1 MPKINVLKKEISE
14 LIAAGEVIDRPA
26 SVIKELLEN
35 AIDSGADVIT
45 VEIKNG
51 GRTYMRITD
60 NGCGIA
66 KEDLPTA
73 FLRHAT
79 SKISEKSDL
88 DSILTLGFRGEALA
102 SVAAVAKVDV
112 ISKMPEEQFGAHYS
126 IEGSEEVI
134 LEDSGCQ
141 DGTTII
147 VRDIFYNVPAR
158 LKFLKKDVTEGNSVC
173 AIVNK
178 IAISHPEI
186 SFKLIRDNK
195 TELLTAGDGKLY
207 SAIYAVFGREFAKTL
222 IPVDYSSDGI
232 KVKGYIS
239 KPLESKAK
247 RNFQN
252 FYINNRY
259 IKSVTCMV
267 AIEEAYKN
275 QIMVGKFPACVL
287 SLEIPPNLI
296 DVNVHPTKIEVRFSD
311 EKTIYNAVYFAVK
324 NALLLNDGTTK
335 LDVEKTKY
343 FTNKQLYDLPPKEQG
358 TQVKFD
364 LNVENNP
371 VEVKTQ
377 EKVSYTNLTKS
388 EPKLAQKPV
397 NTAFQEN
404 NFSSKKLD
412 EVESFNKYAREI
424 PLPQEPSISKKAI
437 DYIEDDKNPLD
448 DEQVQDIHEIIPP
461 QPVEIPKLNLEAEKN
476 QEVEISEEEVSD
488 YKYINT
494 NSFVKK
500 ETEKK
505 IEEKEK
511 TKPRIVGEVFRT
523 YIIVEY
529 DGEMYLLDKH
539 AGHERYIFEQIK
551 KREKKLAVQMF
562 LEPVI
567 VMLSFEEYDAIIANL
582 DTIAELGFCIEDD
595 VAPGVAVKG
604 IPSVI
609 EGTNPNDIIP
619 QLAENFLSYKND
631 PQLDLVD
638 ELFHSIACKSAIK
651 ANDYNDIR
659 ELEKLV
665 DMIFFNEEIRYC
677 PHGRPVMIKLTK
689 RDIEK
694 QFRRVL

>member
-1 MPKINVLKKEISE
+1 MAKINLLKKEISE

-51 GRTYMRITD
+51 GRTYMRVTD

-66 KEDLPTA
+66 KNELPVA

-88 DSILTLGFRGEALA
+88 DSIFTLGFRGEALA
-102 SVAAVAKVDV
+102 SVSAIAKVDV
-112 ISKMPEEQFGAHYS
+112 ISKMSEEQFGAHYC
-126 IEGSEEVI
+126 IEGSEEKI

-158 LKFLKKDVTEGNSVC
+158 LKFLKKDVTEGNSVA

-178 IAISHPEI
+178 IAVSHPEI
-186 SFKLIRDNK
+186 SFKFLRDNK
-195 TELLTAGDGKLY
+195 IELITAGDGKLY
-207 SAIYAVFGREFAKTL
+207 SAIYAVFGKDFAKTL
-222 IPVDYSSDGI
+222 IPVDYECDGI
-232 KVKGYIS
+232 KVSGYVS

-267 AIEEAYKN
+267 ALEEAYKN
-275 QIMVGKFPACVL
+275 QIMTGKFPACVL
-287 SLEIPPNLI
+287 FLDIPPKLI

-311 EKTIYNAVYFAVK
+311 ERTIYNNVYFAVK
-324 NALLLNDGTTK
+324 NSLMQNDGTTE
-335 LDVEKTKY
+335 LDIKKTRYFSDNELFNLPEK
-343 FTNKQLYDLPPKEQG
+343 NQG

-364 LNVENNP
+364 FSKPDRSVDNI
-371 VEVKTQ
+371 
-377 EKVSYTNLTKS
+377 S
-388 EPKLAQKPV
+388 QKPLSGSSV
-397 NTAFQEN
+397 TENKNEKTEVISSEAFNDYVKSVPMPE
-404 NFSSKKLD
+404 
-412 EVESFNKYAREI
+412 
-424 PLPQEPSISKKAI
+424 EPTISTKAA
-437 DYIEDDKNPLD
+437 DYIYNDKNPLE
-448 DEQVQDIHEIIPP
+448 DEEVTDIQEIIPP
-461 QPVEIPKLNLEAEKN
+461 KAIEIPTFELSEKTVN
-476 QEVEISEEEVSD
+476 EIPEITSEEISE
-488 YKYINT
+488 YKYINS

-500 ETEKK
+500 EEEKK
-505 IEEKEK
+505 AEEKERV
-511 TKPRIVGEVFRT
+511 KPRLVGEVFKT

-529 DGEMYLLDKH
+529 DGEMYLVDKH
-539 AGHERYIFEQIK
+539 AGHERFIFEQIK
-551 KREKKLAVQMF
+551 KREKQLSVQMF
-562 LEPVI
+562 IEPVI
-567 VMLSFEEYDAIIANL
+567 VMLSFEEYDALIANM
-582 DTIAELGFCIEDD
+582 DTISELGFAIEDD

-619 QLAENFLSYKND
+619 QLAENFLQCKND
-631 PQLDLVD
+631 PQLDIID

-651 ANDYNDIR
+651 ANDYNDER
-659 ELEKLV
+659 ELQKLI
-665 DMIFFNEEIRYC
+665 DMIFFNEEIKYC

>member
-1 MPKINVLKKEISE
+1 MAKINLLRREISE

-35 AIDSGADVIT
+35 SIDAGADVIT

-66 KEDLPTA
+66 KNELPTA

-102 SVAAVAKVDV
+102 SVAAVAKVDI
-112 ISKMPEEQFGAHYS
+112 ISKMSEEQFGAHYS
-126 IEGSEEVI
+126 IEGSEEKI

-141 DGTTII
+141 NGTTII

-158 LKFLKKDVTEGNSVC
+158 LKFLKKDVTEGNSVA

-186 SFKLIRDNK
+186 SFKFIRDNK
-195 TELLTAGDGKLY
+195 IELLTAGDGKMY
-207 SAIYAVFGREFAKTL
+207 SAIYAVFGKDFAKTL
-222 IPVDYSSDGI
+222 IPVDYTNDGI
-232 KVKGYIS
+232 HVSGFVS

-267 AIEEAYKN
+267 ALEEAYKN
-275 QIMVGKFPACVL
+275 QIMTGKFPACIL
-287 SLEIPPNLI
+287 SLDIPPNLI

-311 EKTIYNAVYFAVK
+311 ERTIYNSVYFAVK
-324 NALLLNDGTTK
+324 NALLLNDKTTQ
-335 LDVEKTKY
+335 LDVTKTRY
-343 FTNKQLYDLPPKEQG
+343 FSDKELYTMPEKEQG

-364 LNVENNP
+364 FSPKPSP
-371 VEVKTQ
+371 VTPEARQ
-377 EKVSYTNLTKS
+377 EQKS
-388 EPKLAQKPV
+388 EKQI
-397 NTAFQEN
+397 TAEDFN
-404 NFSSKKLD
+404 NYM
-412 EVESFNKYAREI
+412 NEI
-424 PLPQEPSISKKAI
+424 PQPVPPEISKKAVE
-437 DYIEDDKNPLD
+437 YIENDKNPLE
-448 DEQVQDIHEIIPP
+448 DEEVQDIGEIIPP
-461 QPVEIPKLNLEAEKN
+461 KPAVIPTFELSEKKKEEIETENS
-476 QEVEISEEEVSD
+476 QEEVSE
-488 YKYINT
+488 YKYISA

-500 ETEKK
+500 EVEKKTIEKETEK
-505 IEEKEK
+505 
-511 TKPRIVGEVFRT
+511 PRLVGEVFRT

-529 DGEMYLLDKH
+529 EKEMYLIDKH
-539 AGHERYIFEQIK
+539 AAHERFIFEQIK

-562 LEPVI
+562 IEPII
-567 VMLSFEEYDAIIANL
+567 VMLSFEEYDAIMENL
-582 DTIAELGFCIEDD
+582 DTVSELGFAIEDD
-595 VAPGVAVKG
+595 VAPGVAVLG

-619 QLAENFLSYKND
+619 ELAENFLQCKND
-631 PQLDLVD
+631 PQLDLID

-651 ANDYNDIR
+651 ANDYNDLS
-659 ELEKLV
+659 ELQKLI
-665 DMIFFNEEIRYC
+665 DMVFFNEEIKYC

>member
-66 KEDLPTA
+66 KNELPTA

-79 SKISEKSDL
+79 SKISEKNDL

-112 ISKMPEEQFGAHYS
+112 ISKMPEEQFGAHYA
-126 IEGSEEVI
+126 IEGSEEII

-147 VRDIFYNVPAR
+147 VRDLFYNVPAR

-186 SFKLIRDNK
+186 SFKFIRDNK

-207 SAIYAVFGREFAKTL
+207 SSIYAVFGRDFAKTL

-287 SLEIPPNLI
+287 CLEIPPNLI

-311 EKTIYNAVYFAVK
+311 EKMIYNAVFFAVK
-324 NALLLNDGTTK
+324 NALLLNDNTTE
-335 LDVEKTKY
+335 LNVEKTKY
-343 FTNKQLYDLPPKEQG
+343 FTTKQLYDLPTKEQG
-358 TQVKFD
+358 TQLKID
-364 LNVENNP
+364 LNENQNEKP
-371 VEVKTQ
+371 KI
-377 EKVSYTNLTKS
+377 EKVSQPQNLYNKS
-388 EPKLAQKPV
+388 I
-397 NTAFQEN
+397 
-404 NFSSKKLD
+404 D
-412 EVESFNKYAREI
+412 VESFNKYTSEK
-424 PLPQEPSISKKAI
+424 PLPCEPEISPKAI
-437 DYIEDDKNPLD
+437 EYIENDKNPLD
-448 DEQVQDIHEIIPP
+448 DEQVQDIREIIPP
-461 QPVEIPKLNLEAEKN
+461 SPVEIPKLNLEIQKN
-476 QEVEISEEEVSD
+476 DEDEINEEDVSS
-488 YKYINT
+488 YKYISS

-505 IEEKEK
+505 SEEKEIA
-511 TKPRIVGEVFRT
+511 KPRVVGEVFRT

-529 DGEMYLLDKH
+529 DGEMYLVDKH
-539 AGHERYIFEQIK
+539 AAHERYIFEQIK
-551 KREKKLAVQMF
+551 KREKKLCVQMF
-562 LEPVI
+562 IEPII
-567 VMLSFEEYDAIIANL
+567 VMLSFEEYDALIANL
-582 DTIAELGFCIEDD
+582 DTVSELGFSIEDD

-604 IPSVI
+604 IPSII
-609 EGTNPNDIIP
+609 EGTNPSDIIP
-619 QLAENFLSYKND
+619 QLAENFLHYKND

-651 ANDYNDIR
+651 ANDYNDPR
-659 ELEKLV
+659 ELAKLV
-665 DMIFFNEEIRYC
+665 DMVFFNEEIRYC

>member
-1 MPKINVLKKEISE
+1 MAKINLLKREISE

-35 AIDSGADVIT
+35 SIDSGADVIT

-66 KEDLPTA
+66 KNELPTA

-79 SKISEKSDL
+79 SKIAEKSDL

-112 ISKMPEEQFGAHYS
+112 ISKMPEEQFGAHYY
-126 IEGSEEVI
+126 IEGSQEKI

-158 LKFLKKDVTEGNSVC
+158 LKFLKKDVTEGNSVA

-186 SFKLIRDNK
+186 SFKFIRDNK

-207 SAIYAVFGREFAKTL
+207 SAIYAVFGKEFAKTL
-222 IPVDYSSDGI
+222 VPVDYTSDGI
-232 KVKGYIS
+232 HVTGYIS

-267 AIEEAYKN
+267 ALEEAYKN
-275 QIMVGKFPACVL
+275 QIMTGKFPACIL
-287 SLEIPPNLI
+287 CLDIPPNLI

-311 EKTIYNAVYFAVK
+311 ERMIYNSVYFAVK
-324 NALLLNDGTTK
+324 NALLLNDGPTQ
-335 LDVEKTKY
+335 LDVTKTRY
-343 FTNKQLYDLPPKEQG
+343 FSDKDLYKAPETEQG

-364 LNVENNP
+364 LNVPVEKPKPVETPVVKPVNNP
-371 VEVKTQ
+371 V
-377 EKVSYTNLTKS
+377 SA
-388 EPKLAQKPV
+388 EPKPKKTI
-397 NTAFQEN
+397 TA
-404 NFSSKKLD
+404 D
-412 EVESFNKYAREI
+412 EYNSYINEI
-424 PLPQEPSISKKAI
+424 PVPVEPVISKKAVE
-437 DYIEDDKNPLD
+437 YIEDDKNPLD
-448 DEQVQDIHEIIPP
+448 DEQVQDITEIIPP
-461 QPVEIPKLNLEAEKN
+461 KPVEIPTFELSEKKETTAEI
-476 QEVEISEEEVSD
+476 EISEEEVSE
-488 YKYINT
+488 YKYIST

-500 ETEKK
+500 EVEKKESERETEK
-505 IEEKEK
+505 
-511 TKPRIVGEVFRT
+511 PRLVGEVFRT

-529 DGEMYLLDKH
+529 EKEMYLIDKH
-539 AGHERYIFEQIK
+539 AAHERFIFEQIK

-562 LEPVI
+562 IEPII
-567 VMLSFEEYDAIIANL
+567 VMLSFEEYDALMENK
-582 DTIAELGFCIEDD
+582 DTIEELGFAIEDD
-595 VAPGVAVKG
+595 VAPGVAVLG

-619 QLAENFLSYKND
+619 ELAENFLQCKND
-631 PQLDLVD
+631 PQLDLID

-651 ANDYNDIR
+651 ANDYNDLS
-659 ELEKLV
+659 ELQKLI
-665 DMIFFNEEIRYC
+665 DMVFFNEEIKYC

>member
-51 GRTYMRITD
+51 GRTYMRVTD

-66 KEDLPTA
+66 KNDLPTA

-79 SKISEKSDL
+79 SKINEKSDL
-88 DSILTLGFRGEALA
+88 DKILTLGFRGEALA

-126 IEGSEEVI
+126 IEGSEEIV

-141 DGTTII
+141 NGTTII

-195 TELLTAGDGKLY
+195 VELLTAGDGKLY
-207 SAIYAVFGREFAKTL
+207 SAIYAVFGKDFAKTL
-222 IPVDYSSDGI
+222 IPVDYSCDRI
-232 KVKGYIS
+232 KVVGYVS

-252 FYINNRY
+252 FYINHRY

-287 SLEIPPNLI
+287 SLEIPPELI

-311 EKTIYNAVYFAVK
+311 EKAIYNAVYFATK
-324 NALLLNDGTTK
+324 NALLLNDSTTV
-335 LDVEKTKY
+335 LDVERTKY
-343 FTNKQLYDLPPKEQG
+343 FTSKQLYDLPPKEQG
-358 TQVKFD
+358 KQLTFD
-364 LNVENNP
+364 VSQSVQDVSEKKPENSPTFEKQSSAYPKYDSHIISNP
-371 VEVKTQ
+371 KNNQQKQ
-377 EKVSYTNLTKS
+377 EKIN
-388 EPKLAQKPV
+388 E
-397 NTAFQEN
+397 
-404 NFSSKKLD
+404 
-412 EVESFNKYAREI
+412 FNKYLSEM
-424 PLPQEPSISKKAI
+424 PVPSEPIISQRAV
-437 DYIEDDKNPLD
+437 DYIENDKNPLD
-448 DEQVQDIHEIIPP
+448 DEQVADIKEIIPP
-461 QPVEIPKLNLEAEKN
+461 KPADIPAFK
-476 QEVEISEEEVSD
+476 VVSD
-488 YKYINT
+488 DESNDEPSDNDVMSFKYINS

-505 IEEKEK
+505 QEEKQIA
-511 TKPRIVGEVFRT
+511 KPRLVGEVFRT

-529 DGEMYLLDKH
+529 DGEMYFVDKH
-539 AGHERYIFEQIK
+539 AAHERYIFEQIK
-551 KREKKLAVQMF
+551 KQEKVLSAQMF
-562 LEPVI
+562 LEPII

-582 DTIAELGFCIEDD
+582 DEISKLGFEIEDD

-619 QLAENFLSYKND
+619 ELAENFLHYKID

-638 ELFHSIACKSAIK
+638 ELYHSIACKSAIK
-651 ANDYNDIR
+651 ANDYNDNR
-659 ELEKLV
+659 ELQKLI
-665 DMIFFNEEIRYC
+665 DMVFFNDEIRYC
-677 PHGRPVMIKLTK
+677 PHGRPVMVKLTK
-689 RDIEK
+689 KDIEK

>member
-1 MPKINVLKKEISE
+1 MAKINVLKKEISE

-66 KEDLPTA
+66 KNELPTA

-79 SKISEKSDL
+79 SKISEKNDL

-112 ISKMPEEQFGAHYS
+112 ISKMQEEQFGAHYA
-126 IEGSEEVI
+126 IEGSQEII

-147 VRDIFYNVPAR
+147 VRDLFYNVPAR
-158 LKFLKKDVTEGNSVC
+158 LKFLKKDVTEGNSVS

-186 SFKLIRDNK
+186 SFKFIRDNK

-207 SAIYAVFGREFAKTL
+207 SAIYAVFGKEFAKTL
-222 IPVDYSSDGI
+222 IPVDYSCDGI
-232 KVKGYIS
+232 KVTGFIS

-287 SLEIPPNLI
+287 CLEIPPNLI

-311 EKTIYNAVYFAVK
+311 EKMIYNAVFFATK
-324 NALLLNDGTTK
+324 NALLLNDGTTE
-335 LDVEKTKY
+335 LNVEKTKY
-343 FTNKQLYDLPPKEQG
+343 FNTKELYNLPPKETA
-358 TQVKFD
+358 TQLKFD
-364 LNVENNP
+364 MSEKKTASEVPNYQKESNQSFSKPQRDYFKKVEEFN
-371 VEVKTQ
+371 E
-377 EKVSYTNLTKS
+377 YTS
-388 EPKLAQKPV
+388 QK
-397 NTAFQEN
+397 
-404 NFSSKKLD
+404 
-412 EVESFNKYAREI
+412 
-424 PLPQEPSISKKAI
+424 PLPQAPEISQRAVE
-437 DYIEDDKNPLD
+437 YIENDKNPLD
-448 DEQVQDIHEIIPP
+448 DEQVQDIQKIIPP
-461 QPVEIPKLNLEAEKN
+461 KPMEIPKFKVVKDKE
-476 QEVEISEEEVSD
+476 SEVSNPEQDLTD
-488 YKYINT
+488 YKYIST

-505 IEEKEK
+505 AEEKEIA
-511 TKPRIVGEVFRT
+511 KPRLVGEIFRT
-523 YIIVEY
+523 YIIVEF
-529 DGEMYLLDKH
+529 DGEMYFLDKH
-539 AGHERYIFEQIK
+539 AAHERYIFEQIK
-551 KREKKLAVQMF
+551 KREKVLSAQMF
-562 LEPVI
+562 LEPII
-567 VMLSFEEYDAIIANL
+567 VMLSFEEYDALIANL
-582 DTIAELGFCIEDD
+582 EQVSQLGFVIEDD

-604 IPSVI
+604 IPSII

-619 QLAENFLSYKND
+619 ELADNFLNCKND

-651 ANDYNDIR
+651 ANDYNDQR
-659 ELEKLV
+659 ELQKLI
-665 DMIFFNEEIRYC
+665 DMVFFNEDIRYC
-677 PHGRPVMIKLTK
+677 PHGRPVMVKLTK

>member
-1 MPKINVLKKEISE
+1 MAKINLLKREISE

-35 AIDSGADVIT
+35 SIDSGADVIT

-66 KEDLPTA
+66 KNELPTA

-79 SKISEKSDL
+79 SKICEKSDL

-126 IEGSEEVI
+126 IEGSEEKI

-158 LKFLKKDVTEGNSVC
+158 LKFLKKDVTEGNSVA

-186 SFKLIRDNK
+186 SFKFIRDNK

-207 SAIYAVFGREFAKTL
+207 SAIYAVFGKDFAKTL
-222 IPVDYSSDGI
+222 IPVDYTSDGI
-232 KVKGYIS
+232 HVTGYIS

-267 AIEEAYKN
+267 ALEEAYKN
-275 QIMVGKFPACVL
+275 QIMTGKFPACIL
-287 SLEIPPNLI
+287 CLDIPPNLI

-311 EKTIYNAVYFAVK
+311 ERMIYNSVYFAVK
-324 NALLLNDGTTK
+324 NALLLNDGPTQ
-335 LDVEKTKY
+335 LDVTKTRY
-343 FTNKQLYDLPPKEQG
+343 FTDRELFKPSQPEQG
-358 TQVKFD
+358 IQVNFD
-364 LNVENNP
+364 LNLSEEKPKQDDTYVVKPAYNP
-371 VEVKTQ
+371 ITAE
-377 EKVSYTNLTKS
+377 
-388 EPKLAQKPV
+388 QK
-397 NTAFQEN
+397 
-404 NFSSKKLD
+404 SKKIITAD
-412 EVESFNKYAREI
+412 EYNSYIKEISSPKVLEI
-424 PLPQEPSISKKAI
+424 PEKAVEYI
-437 DYIEDDKNPLD
+437 DNNKNPLD
-448 DEQVQDIHEIIPP
+448 DEQVEDIKEIIPP
-461 QPVEIPKLNLEAEKN
+461 QPIIIPTFELTEKN
-476 QEVEISEEEVSD
+476 DNDSD
-488 YKYINT
+488 YLSSDNTDNEASAYKYINA

-500 ETEKK
+500 EVERN
-505 IEEKEK
+505 IEQIREEK
-511 TKPRIVGEVFRT
+511 PRLVGEVFRT

-529 DGEMYLLDKH
+529 EKEMYLIDKH
-539 AGHERYIFEQIK
+539 AAHERFIFEKIK

-562 LEPVI
+562 IEPVI
-567 VMLSFEEYDAIIANL
+567 VMLSFEEYDALMENL
-582 DTIAELGFCIEDD
+582 DTISELGFAIEDD
-595 VAPGVAVKG
+595 VAPGVAVLG

-619 QLAENFLSYKND
+619 ELAENFLQCKND
-631 PQLDLVD
+631 PQLELID

-651 ANDYNDIR
+651 ANDYNDST
-659 ELEKLV
+659 ELQKLI
-665 DMIFFNEEIRYC
+665 DMVFFNEEIKYC

>member
-1 MPKINVLKKEISE
+1 MAKINLLKREISE

-35 AIDSGADVIT
+35 SIDSGADVIT

-66 KEDLPTA
+66 KNELPTA

-102 SVAAVAKVDV
+102 SVAAVSKVDI

-126 IEGSEEVI
+126 IEGSEEKI

-141 DGTTII
+141 NGTTII

-158 LKFLKKDVTEGNSVC
+158 LKFLKKDVTEGNSVA

-186 SFKLIRDNK
+186 SFKFIRDNK

-207 SAIYAVFGREFAKTL
+207 SAIYAVFGKEFAKTL
-222 IPVDYSSDGI
+222 VPVDYTSDGI
-232 KVKGYIS
+232 HVTGYIS

-267 AIEEAYKN
+267 ALEEAYKN
-275 QIMVGKFPACVL
+275 QIMTGKFPACIL
-287 SLEIPPNLI
+287 CLDIPPNLI

-311 EKTIYNAVYFAVK
+311 ERMIYNSVYFAVK
-324 NALLLNDGTTK
+324 NALLLNDGPTQLNVTK
-335 LDVEKTKY
+335 TRY
-343 FTNKQLYDLPPKEQG
+343 FSDRDLYKVPESEQG
-358 TQVKFD
+358 TQIKFD
-364 LNVENNP
+364 LNVPVEKPKPVETPVVKPVYNP
-371 VEVKTQ
+371 VATEIKPKKNITAEEYNRYVKEISAPVEPVIS
-377 EKVSYTNLTKS
+377 EKAT
-388 EPKLAQKPV
+388 E
-397 NTAFQEN
+397 
-404 NFSSKKLD
+404 
-412 EVESFNKYAREI
+412 
-424 PLPQEPSISKKAI
+424 
-437 DYIEDDKNPLD
+437 YIEKDMNPLE
-448 DEQVQDIHEIIPP
+448 DEQVPDIKEIIPP
-461 QPVEIPKLNLEAEKN
+461 QPVEIPTYELSEKKTTEN
-476 QEVEISEEEVSD
+476 EISIIEEEVSE

-500 ETEKK
+500 EVEKRIAEKETEK
-505 IEEKEK
+505 
-511 TKPRIVGEVFRT
+511 PRLVGEVFRT

-529 DGEMYLLDKH
+529 EKEMYLIDKH
-539 AGHERYIFEQIK
+539 AAHERFIFEKIK
-551 KREKKLAVQMF
+551 KREKKLSVQMF
-562 LEPVI
+562 IEPII
-567 VMLSFEEYDAIIANL
+567 VMLSFEEYDAIMENL
-582 DTIAELGFCIEDD
+582 DTVTDLGFAIEDD
-595 VAPGVAVKG
+595 VAPGVAVLG

-619 QLAENFLSYKND
+619 ELAENFLQCKND
-631 PQLDLVD
+631 PQLDLID

-651 ANDYNDIR
+651 ANDYNDSK
-659 ELEKLV
+659 ELQKLI
-665 DMIFFNEEIRYC
+665 DMVFFNEEIRYC